1 MAKGKQKQVDNEPR
15 IANRKARF
23 DYHIEDSFE
32 VGIKLTGS
40 EVKSVRAGQVN
51 ITEGYCAVEKDG
63 NLYLLNA
70 EISPYSHA
78 GPATNHSPRRA
89 RRLLAHRREIN
100 RLIDATN
107 DKGTTIVPLAMYF
120 TRGMVKVEI
129 GVAKGKKQHD
139 KRQDIKKR
147 DADRQIRRAMAR
159 KVL

>member
-1 MAKGKQKQVDNEPR
+1 MAKGKSKPVDNEPR
-15 IANRKARF
+15 IVNRKARF

-40 EVKSVRAGQVN
+40 EVKSVRSGQVN

-78 GPATNHSPRRA
+78 GPATNHAPRRA
-89 RRLLAHRREIN
+89 RRLLAHKREIS

-107 DKGTTIVPLAMYF
+107 DKGTTIVPLTMYF

-129 GVAKGKKQHD
+129 GVATGKKQHD

>member
-1 MAKGKQKQVDNEPR
+1 MAKSKNKPVDNEPR
-15 IANRKARF
+15 IVNRKARF

-32 VGIKLTGS
+32 VGIKLLGS

-51 ITEGYCAVEKDG
+51 ITEGYCSVEKDG

-78 GPATNHSPRRA
+78 GPATNHAPRRQ
-89 RRLLAHRREIN
+89 RRLLAHKREIA
-100 RLIDATN
+100 RLIDATH
-107 DKGTTIVPLAMYF
+107 DKGTTIVPLTMYF

-129 GVAKGKKQHD
+129 GIAKGKKSHD

-147 DADRQIRRAMAR
+147 EADRQIRRAMAK